1 MGVKY
6 YVQAS
11 GNFCVVRYI
20 ITLYVYADNHVHAF
34 QVYLYVLRQ
43 SISWE
48 FQPLE
53 VDSETCSFHSSMLV
67 HAYIAGTC
75 VTSDTRVVRD
85 IHYDG
90 HPIEE
95 RATIITRIAPTFL
108 RLLYI
113 LYIYI
118 YRFHKFQITACTYVS
133 VCCQRFG
140 SFEIFKAQDPMT
152 GRSGPSVGRTDIL
165 HQMLDYITSTFYPEV
180 MHAHTLI
187 LHYTYMHICVHI

>member
-1 MGVKY
+1 MLMVAKS

-11 GNFCVVRYI
+11 ENFCVVRYI
-20 ITLYVYADNHVHAF
+20 ITLYVYADNRVHAF

-48 FQPLE
+48 FQQLE
-53 VDSETCSFHSSMLV
+53 VDSKICSFHSPMLV

-108 RLLYI
+108 RYIGFINFKLL
-113 LYIYI
+113 
-118 YRFHKFQITACTYVS
+118 H
-133 VCCQRFG
+133 VCVCIFGHRFG
-140 SFEIFKAQDPMT
+140 SFEIFKARDPMT
-152 GRSGPSVGRTDIL
+152 GRSGPSIGRTDIL
-165 HQMLDYITSTFYPEV
+165 HQMLDYTTSTFYPEV
-180 MHAHTLI
+180 MYAHILI
-187 LHYTYMHICVHI
+187 LYYIYMHMCAHLDTLNSC